1 MTVATLTVPITALYT
16 GLLALLL
23 VMLALRVIRLRWKL
37 RVGLGD
43 GGDKA
48 MSRAIRIHANATEH
62 LPIALL
68 LLLVAELNHAGP
80 TLLHACGIVLVVA
93 RVLHAIGLGRSAGA
107 SWPRAAGTVGTI
119 GVIVILAAVDIA
131 AFMR

>member
-1 MTVATLTVPITALYT
+1 VNAVALPVPITALYA

-23 VMLALRVIRLRWKL
+23 VVFALRVVRLRWKF

-43 GGDKA
+43 GGEKA
-48 MSRAIRIHANATEH
+48 MTRAIRVHGNATEH
-62 LPIALL
+62 VPIALL

-80 TLLHACGIVLVVA
+80 ALLHGCGAVLVVA
-93 RVLHAIGLGRSAGA
+93 RVLHAVGLGRSAGA

-119 GVIVILAAVDIA
+119 GVIVVLAAVDIA
-131 AFMR
+131 AVLR

>member
-68 LLLVAELNHAGP
+68 LLLVAELNHANP
-80 TLLHACGIVLVVA
+80 MLLHGCGIALVVA
-93 RVLHAIGLGRSAGA
+93 RVLHAVGLGRSTGA
-107 SWPRAAGTVGTI
+107 SWQRSVGTI
-119 GVIVILAAVDIA
+119 GTFSVIILLAAVEIA
-131 AFMR
+131 AYFR